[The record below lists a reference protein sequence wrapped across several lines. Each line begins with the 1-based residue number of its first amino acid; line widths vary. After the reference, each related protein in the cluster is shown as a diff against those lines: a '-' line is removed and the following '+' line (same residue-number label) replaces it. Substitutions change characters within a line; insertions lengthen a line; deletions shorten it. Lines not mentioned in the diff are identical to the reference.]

1 VELCLRYK
9 VVLSVLL
16 IKQNR
21 SRLRLDLLGLLLRNY
36 ELQDWAGQSL
46 SSIASELCGLITI
59 LSGTIL
65 LHTAEEGANNSA
77 GIVI

>member
-21 SRLRLDLLGLLLRNY
+21 SRLRLDLLLRNY